1 MPNTPKA
8 VRIIKPHIANP
19 MYCAICLKFA
29 VAVISSLFLIFL
41 FLMRIQEL
49 RELSFK
55 LSYLPL
61 VYPTFFLCVY
71 RLSKFCLLVDTVA
84 CGGKKGLFALWVKN
98 TSRRSGDFSAKRQK
112 NSPAPHVYNSEQ
124 ATLPGLILPHNLEL
138 RLRDGENEWQ
148 HIGTDIPWKMTNFV
162 IWKSI

>member
-1 MPNTPKA
+1 MKPKKAMVERIATITPIATRNTPFTISLMMPQRMPNTPKA

-19 MYCAICLKFA
+19 MCCAICLKFA

-61 VYPTFFLCVY
+61 VYPTFFLCVF
-71 RLSKFCLLVDTVA
+71 LSHRSFSFRVLEKVGIRECKVFRSKYYPQGWRFLPKT
-84 CGGKKGLFALWVKN
+84 GGL
-98 TSRRSGDFSAKRQK
+98 
-112 NSPAPHVYNSEQ
+112 
-124 ATLPGLILPHNLEL
+124 TLKTKTNPELPL
-138 RLRDGENEWQ
+138 RPER
-148 HIGTDIPWKMTNFV
+148 K
-162 IWKSI
+162 

>member
-1 MPNTPKA
+1 MKPKKAMVERIATITPIATRNTPFTISLMMPQRMPNTPKA

-19 MYCAICLKFA
+19 MCCAICLKFA

-61 VYPTFFLCVY
+61 VYPTFFLCVF
-71 RLSKFCLLVDTVA
+71 LSHRSFSFRVLEKVGIRECKVFREKYYPKGWRFLLKT
-84 CGGKKGLFALWVKN
+84 GGL
-98 TSRRSGDFSAKRQK
+98 
-112 NSPAPHVYNSEQ
+112 
-124 ATLPGLILPHNLEL
+124 TLHFRPIPELPL
-138 RLRDGENEWQ
+138 RPER
-148 HIGTDIPWKMTNFV
+148 K
-162 IWKSI
+162 